1 MLTDIIN
8 QINEKPPTIFV
19 VGDLML
25 DRFIFGS
32 VDRISPEA
40 PVPIV
45 KLKKEEQMLGG
56 SGNVIRNLSNLGI
69 QTSLCSVVG
78 KDSAGDLL
86 INQLIEKDIQI
97 SNVLR
102 LRNVRTTEKMR
113 IVAERQQIARVDW
126 DMDEL
131 KADFLDDLIINISEN
146 IENVDGVII
155 SDYAK
160 GVCSEVLLKKVIET
174 SNNNNIPIFV
184 DPKGIDWGKYK
195 HTNLIT
201 PNIKEAETVL
211 GKKLVNDQDFEKAG
225 EKICTTYNIEACLI
239 TRGGDGMS
247 FFCEDNTFHLK
258 SNAKE
263 IFDVSGAGDTVIS
276 AMATGLVMNLTY
288 KQAAEFSNQAA
299 GIVVGHIGTSAITK
313 NELLG
318 LD

>member
-8 QINEKPPTIFV
+8 QINKNPPTILV

-56 SGNVIRNLSNLGI
+56 SGNVIRNLSNLGV
-69 QTSLCSVVG
+69 QSSLCSVVG
-78 KDSAGDLL
+78 EDSSGDLL
-86 INQLIEKDIQI
+86 INQLAEKNIEI

-102 LRNVRTTEKMR
+102 LNSIRTTEKMR
-113 IVAERQQIARVDW
+113 IVADRQQIARIDW
-126 DMDEL
+126 DMDEF
-131 KADFLDDLIINISEN
+131 KADFADDLIKNISGHIKN
-146 IENVDGVII
+146 IDGVII

-160 GVCSEVLLKKVIET
+160 GVCSEVLLKKLIEI

-184 DPKGIDWGKYK
+184 DPKGLDWRKYE

-225 EKICTTYNIEACLI
+225 EKICSTYNIDACLI

-247 FFCEDNTFHLK
+247 FFCKDTTFHLK

-299 GIVVGHIGTSAITK
+299 GIVVGHIGTSAITTK
-313 NELLG
+313 ELLN
-318 LD
+318 LN